1 MDRWRERGIDREID
15 WLIQRPLIAALL
27 HLSPVPCH
35 VFDGKSTMAIENAH
49 FPFCF
54 SIINLLESS
63 LLFFLG
69 ARKRG
74 TRFWGGCQRGGPV
87 LTTHV
92 YYIIYMYIYIHVQ
105 CVSIYIYG
113 YTQIYIL
120 IHTYPASSKI
130 MS

>member
-69 ARKRG
+69 AGKRG
-74 TRFWGGCQRGGPV
+74 TRFWGGCQHGGPV

-92 YYIIYMYIYIHVQ
+92 YIYIYSCTMCIYIYIW
-105 CVSIYIYG
+105 IYTDL
-113 YTQIYIL
+113 YTNTHL
-120 IHTYPASSKI
+120 SCKLKNNELMSS
-130 MS
+130 